1 MAQPTYLT
9 FPTVG
14 IVIGPYITVSIRW
27 LFIYNLPIQL
37 LSKKLYFS
45 GDHSDLWNCGLS
57 IGEEQLGSIPDN
69 PIVLFMG
76 PCTLAHVGIKL
87 IDSIHSYYQY
97 LYMWI

>member
-1 MAQPTYLT
+1 MY
-9 FPTVG
+9 PTVG
-14 IVIGPYITVSIRW
+14 ILIDPYHYSFNCGALYLQFANATVVKD
-27 LFIYNLPIQL
+27 LTQT
-37 LSKKLYFS
+37 KKLYFS

-76 PCTLAHVGIKL
+76 PCTLAHVGIRL

-97 LYMWI
+97 LYM